1 MNTIE
6 VILSLLFRR
15 TCLSSRKKPF
25 CKDGKNQF
33 AFKSGNN
40 QFESRIPHLFFSAQ
54 QNRRICSCVTSRP
67 ILWKRAL
74 KSGNPE
80 AGSVERDMRHENFH
94 CQSVTELRLCWI
106 SLTSCEQ
113 MIFRFPP
120 HGKALRP
127 FLQGLD
133 QNCLGHLKK
142 FSHSYICLKVLLKV
156 RNGQL
161 VPSY

>member
-1 MNTIE
+1 MLE
-6 VILSLLFRR
+6 RRSASLSGREKANAVPWADFGFAPMSAIR
-15 TCLSSRKKPF
+15 F
-25 CKDGKNQF
+25 GFGK
-33 AFKSGNN
+33 
-40 QFESRIPHLFFSAQ
+40 
-54 QNRRICSCVTSRP
+54 
-67 ILWKRAL
+67 
-74 KSGNPE
+74 
-80 AGSVERDMRHENFH
+80 M
-94 CQSVTELRLCWI
+94 ELRLRCI